1 MVLKTFNV
9 QEDTYKKFS
18 SFCKENGINM
28 SRQVELFMESFV
40 EEDPVAK
47 KSYLEKLDRIRK
59 GRFVRVDDF
68 LERYKA

>member
-59 GRFVRVDDF
+59 GRFVRVDNF